1 VFCSFGLR
9 TVLGQASILRGI
21 AESGTISAISSAPC
35 GVSNAYD
42 RNRLLSRASA
52 AGPANLFPVE
62 RDQLPAG
69 NPPSTK
75 FSLKP
80 SMKFSL
86 KPGMKSPGESAALSA
101 GLGALGFKP
110 WDKLV
115 LKTIGT
121 QIEDLTLR

>member
-80 SMKFSL
+80 
-86 KPGMKSPGESAALSA
+86 GMKSPGESAALSA